1 LKNNRTPTKRLAAPT
16 ANSARPPIRRIGLVA
31 NADKPA
37 SRGAVQRAALL
48 IARSG
53 REVATDNATAK
64 FANLKCKAFP
74 GLSELAEAVDVLL
87 VFGGD
92 GTILR
97 VVAEIDGNHT
107 PLLGINIGRLG
118 FLTAV
123 PSDRLASALK
133 KIWDQDYVIEP
144 RSLIEG
150 SVQGGSAAPSGAA
163 VKMSAL
169 NDIVISH
176 GAASR
181 VIDVDVSVDDE
192 PLTRYRGDGLVIS
205 SPTGSTAYSLSAGG
219 PIIKPDANVFAIT
232 PICAHSLSNRSMV
245 VSMDSIIK
253 VKLVT
258 EKVETIVASDGRVET
273 SLASGEIVT
282 IRRSARVVNLLHPGG
297 TSFFETIRRKLHWS
311 GSAV

>member
-1 LKNNRTPTKRLAAPT
+1 MKKPRNNQRADIHRVGLI
-16 ANSARPPIRRIGLVA
+16 ANS
-31 NADKPA
+31 DKPA
-37 SRGAVQRAALL
+37 SRVALQRAISL
-48 IARSG
+48 ITKAG
-53 REVATDNATAK
+53 HQAATDEASASFAK
-64 FANLKCKAFP
+64 VKCETHPDFAA
-74 GLSELAEAVDVLL
+74 LAKAVDVLL

-97 VVAEIDGNHT
+97 VVAEIDGSQT
-107 PLLGINIGRLG
+107 PILGINVGRLG

-123 PSDRLASALK
+123 PSHQLAPALK
-133 KIWDQDYVIEP
+133 KLWERDFVIER
-144 RSLIEG
+144 RSLIE
-150 SVQGGSAAPSGAA
+150 AAAECSTKP
-163 VKMSAL
+163 VTMSAL

-181 VIDVDVSVDDE
+181 VIDVDVSVDGE
-192 PLTRYRGDGLVIS
+192 QLTRYRGDGLIVS

-232 PICAHSLSNRSMV
+232 PICAHALSNRSLV
-245 VSMDSIIK
+245 VSLDSTIK

-258 EKVETIVASDGRVET
+258 ENVETIVAADGHLET
-273 SLASGEIVT
+273 SLGVGDVVT
-282 IRRSARVVNLLHPGG
+282 IRRSSRIVNLLHPGG

>member
-1 LKNNRTPTKRLAAPT
+1 MKKTRNNNRPPSIHRVGLI
-16 ANSARPPIRRIGLVA
+16 ANS
-31 NADKPA
+31 DKPA
-37 SRGAVQRAALL
+37 SRAALQRAVSLIKKAGHAAATDETSASFAKLKCETYRDFAAL
-48 IARSG
+48 ARS
-53 REVATDNATAK
+53 
-64 FANLKCKAFP
+64 
-74 GLSELAEAVDVLL
+74 VDLLL

-97 VVAEIDGNHT
+97 VVAEIDGSQT
-107 PLLGINIGRLG
+107 PILGINLGRLG

-123 PSDRLASALK
+123 PSHQLASALR
-133 KIWDQDYVIEP
+133 KIWERNFSVER
-144 RSLIEG
+144 RSLIE
-150 SVQGGSAAPSGAA
+150 AAAECSTKP
-163 VKMSAL
+163 VTMSAL

-181 VIDVDVSVDDE
+181 VIDVDVSVDGE
-192 PLTRYRGDGLVIS
+192 PLTCYRGDGLIVS

-232 PICAHSLSNRSMV
+232 PICAHALSNRSLV
-245 VSMDSIIK
+245 VSLDSTIK

-258 EKVETIVASDGRVET
+258 ENVETIVAADGHLET
-273 SLASGEIVT
+273 SLAVGDVVT

>member
-1 LKNNRTPTKRLAAPT
+1 LKKTRNKTVGPAA
-16 ANSARPPIRRIGLVA
+16 ARAERRALPSIQRIGLIA
-31 NADKPA
+31 NSDKPA
-37 SRGAVQRAALL
+37 SRSAMQRAVSL
-48 IARSG
+48 ITKAG
-53 REVATDNATAK
+53 REAVTDEASANFAK
-64 FANLKCKAFP
+64 VKCERHP
-74 GLSELAEAVDVLL
+74 DLVSLAKAVDLLL

-97 VVAEIDGNHT
+97 VVAEIDGSST
-107 PLLGINIGRLG
+107 PILGINVGRLG

-123 PSDRLASALK
+123 PTHHLASALK
-133 KIWDQDYVIEP
+133 KIWERDFSIEQ

-150 SVQGGSAAPSGAA
+150 AADCPSRP
-163 VKMSAL
+163 VTMSAL

-192 PLTRYRGDGLVIS
+192 PLTRYRGDGLIVS

-219 PIIKPDANVFAIT
+219 PIINPDANVFVIT
-232 PICAHSLSNRSMV
+232 PICAHALSNRSFV
-245 VSMDSIIK
+245 VSLDSTIT
-253 VKLVT
+253 VKLIT
-258 EKVETIVASDGRVET
+258 EKVETIVAADGHVET
-273 SLASGEIVT
+273 SLSVGDVVT
-282 IRRSARVVNLLHPGG
+282 IRRSARVVNLMHPGG

>member
-1 LKNNRTPTKRLAAPT
+1 LKKTRNNNQRQPL
-16 ANSARPPIRRIGLVA
+16 IHRIGLIA
-31 NADKPA
+31 NSDKPA
-37 SRGAVQRAALL
+37 SRAALKRAVAL
-48 IARSG
+48 IAKAG
-53 REVATDNATAK
+53 HEAATDEASGAFAK
-64 FANLKCKAFP
+64 VKCDTYPDFT
-74 GLSELAEAVDVLL
+74 ELAKAVDLLL

-97 VVAEIDGNHT
+97 VVAEIDGSQT
-107 PLLGINIGRLG
+107 PILGINVGRLG

-123 PSDRLASALK
+123 PSHQLASALK
-133 KIWDQDYVIEP
+133 KIWERDFVIE
-144 RSLIEG
+144 RRWLIE
-150 SVQGGSAAPSGAA
+150 AAADCAA
-163 VKMSAL
+163 QPVTMSAL

-181 VIDVDVSVDDE
+181 VIEVDVSVDDE
-192 PLTRYRGDGLVIS
+192 PLTQYRGDGLIVS

-232 PICAHSLSNRSMV
+232 PICAHALSNRSLV
-245 VSMDSIIK
+245 VSLESTIK

-258 EKVETIVASDGRVET
+258 ENVETIVAADGHLET
-273 SLASGEIVT
+273 SLAVGDVVT